1 MKITRI
7 FDLLEQAQQNY
18 AEKKDLLAGK
28 SGDTWKKYS
37 AKQYSEI
44 VNALSHGL
52 LAMGVKK
59 DDKIATIILNS
70 PEWSF
75 FDMAITQIGAIML
88 PVYPTIS
95 EANYKYIFDE
105 AQVKFVVVSNQ
116 EIYDNIKNA
125 IADSSSIK
133 SVFSI
138 EKTEGIKHWTEIL
151 EKGKANQDQDL
162 EKIKSEIKQD
172 DIATIIY
179 TSGTTGNPKGVMLS
193 HGNILS
199 NLESVFEVLSKNPY
213 KVTRAISFLPL
224 CHIYERIL
232 NYMYQF
238 TGISI
243 YYIDSIEKLGDIM
256 KEVHPEIF
264 GAVPRVIEKTY
275 DKIVN
280 KGRDLKGIKKQL
292 FFWALNLAH
301 EFDFEG
307 KGWFYNLQLKIADK
321 LIFIKWREAFGGK
334 LNTIVS
340 GGATL
345 NPRLARTFRA
355 AKIKIQE
362 GYGLTETSPVIAV
375 SRFEPGGLKF
385 GTVGPVFKNVEL
397 KFAEDGEI
405 LTKGPCLMKGYFK
418 NEDYTKE
425 VIDKDGWFHT
435 GDIGE
440 LMDGKYL
447 KITDRKKEMFKTSG
461 GKYIAPQVIE
471 NTFKESPFIEN
482 IMVIGENKNFAA
494 ALIIPNFEHIISWC
508 RVKGY
513 EYTNPENAIR
523 DEKIVNRIQ
532 REVDFY
538 NKELDKVGQIK
549 KHKLLAKNWTI
560 EGRELSPTLK
570 LRRKVILEKCNDFVE
585 KMYIA

>member
-1 MKITRI
+1 MEITRI
-7 FDLLEQAQQNY
+7 FDLLEQLQT
-18 AEKKDLLAGK
+18 DHSDMDDVLAGK
-28 SGDTWKKYS
+28 TNGTWKKYS
-37 AKQYSEI
+37 AKEYAAI
-44 VNALSHGL
+44 VNYLSLGL
-52 LAMGVKK
+52 LSLGVKK
-59 DDKIATIILNS
+59 NDKIATIILNS
-70 PEWSF
+70 PEWNF

-125 IADSSSIK
+125 IAGSPSIEDIY
-133 SVFSI
+133 SI
-138 EKTEGIKHWTEIL
+138 EKTNGIKLWTEIL
-151 EKGKANQDQDL
+151 EKGKANHDHDL

-224 CHIYERIL
+224 CHVYERIL

-238 TGISI
+238 TGISV

-307 KGWFYNLQLKIADK
+307 KGLFYNLQLNIADK
-321 LIFIKWREAFGGK
+321 LIFSKWREAFGGK
-334 LNTIVS
+334 LDTIVS

-375 SRFEPGGLKF
+375 SRFEPGGVKF
-385 GTVGPVFKNVEL
+385 GTVGPVFKNVDL

-405 LTKGPCLMKGYFK
+405 LTKGPCLMKGYYK

-435 GDIGE
+435 GDVGE
-440 LMDGKYL
+440 LIDGKYL
-447 KITDRKKEMFKTSG
+447 KITDRKKEIFKTSG
-461 GKYIAPQVIE
+461 GKYIAPQVVE
-471 NTFKESPFIEN
+471 NKFKESPFIES
-482 IMVIGENKNFAA
+482 IIIIGENKNFTS
-494 ALIIPNFEHIISWC
+494 ALIVPNFEHIESWC
-508 RVKGY
+508 KVKGY
-513 EYTNPENAIR
+513 EYTSPDAAIL
-523 DEKIVNRIQ
+523 DDKIISRIQ
-532 REVDFY
+532 REVDSY
-538 NKELDKVGQIK
+538 NEDLDKIEQVK
-549 KHKLLAKNWTI
+549 KSRLLPVNFSVE
-560 EGRELSPTLK
+560 EGELSPTLK
-570 LRRKVILEKCNDFVE
+570 LKRKVILEKYNALVKE
-585 KMYIA
+585 LYQ